1 LLSLSWAI
9 LFVLTLPRRNLAPGG
24 WVEIQELDARANC
37 DDGTLA
43 PDAPLKRFF
52 DTAETAVQTFG
63 MNFRAGEKL
72 GPILEKAGFVHVNC
86 VVHKVPIGT
95 WAKDKR
101 LRLIGMYCRTAVND
115 MFGAMAAKPFR
126 NLDMS
131 EAEIQLF
138 LAAAR
143 KDLNNDGIH
152 AYEKFYFWTGQK
164 PGAKEDRTE

>member
-1 LLSLSWAI
+1 MFSAHRSHSN
-9 LFVLTLPRRNLAPGG
+9 LTPGG

-52 DTAETAVQTFG
+52 DTAETAVKTFG

-72 GPILEKAGFVHVNC
+72 GPILEKAGFVNVKYI
-86 VVHKVPIGT
+86 VHKVPIGT

-131 EAEIQLF
+131 ETEIQLF

-143 KDLNNDGIH
+143 SDLNNAAIH
-152 AYEKFYFWTGQK
+152 AYEKFYFWMGQK
-164 PGAKEDRTE
+164 PGAKEDKLD